1 MKITVKKLSELRKP
15 EKNVRLHTAKQL
27 EEYVR
32 SLEMFGQIRPLVVD
46 EAGEIIAGNG
56 LYDALVR
63 MGQDTAECYV
73 VSGLT
78 EAQKKKLMLAD
89 NKVFELGITDT
100 DAFED
105 ILKDLGTDFDIPG
118 YDSSML
124 EMLSMSFT
132 EVDDYISGYGSF
144 EPDEVERIQAR
155 PPENHTE
162 GVATGVPAY
171 SPPTPI
177 LNHDPG
183 EKHEGN
189 AGNGP
194 EDEPTGRYVICPRC
208 GERIL
213 LGGV

>member
-1 MKITVKKLSELRKP
+1 
-15 EKNVRLHTAKQL
+15 
-27 EEYVR
+27 
-32 SLEMFGQIRPLVVD
+32 
-46 EAGEIIAGNG
+46 
-56 LYDALVR
+56 
-63 MGQDTAECYV
+63 MGRDTAECYV

-78 EAQKKKLMLAD
+78 DAQKKKLMLAD

-105 ILKDLGTDFDIPG
+105 IIRDLGGDFDIPG

-144 EPDEVERIQAR
+144 EAEEVERIQQKPA
-155 PPENHTE
+155 ENHTE
-162 GVATGVPAY
+162 GVATGFPAY
-171 SPPTPI
+171 PPPSALSNI
-177 LNHDPG
+177 G
-183 EKHEGN
+183 SEEKHEGN

-194 EDEPTGRYVICPRC
+194 EDDPPGRYIVCPKC

-213 LGGV
+213 IGGA

>member
-124 EMLSMSFT
+124 EMLSMSFA

-155 PPENHTE
+155 PPESHTE
-162 GVATGVPAY
+162 GVATGIPAY

-177 LNHDPG
+177 SNPVTG
-183 EKHEGN
+183 EKNEGN
-189 AGNGP
+189 AGNGS
-194 EDEPTGRYVICPRC
+194 ENEPTERYIICPKC